1 MFVEASK
8 ILINPKLDYN
18 YLLFAIVGGISVIV
32 FTVLT
37 VIFLRRRHK
46 DYFKKTEKEMEDF
59 EES

>member
-37 VIFLRRRHK
+37 VIFLRRQYR
-46 DYFKKTEKEMEDF
+46 DYFKETEKEMEDF